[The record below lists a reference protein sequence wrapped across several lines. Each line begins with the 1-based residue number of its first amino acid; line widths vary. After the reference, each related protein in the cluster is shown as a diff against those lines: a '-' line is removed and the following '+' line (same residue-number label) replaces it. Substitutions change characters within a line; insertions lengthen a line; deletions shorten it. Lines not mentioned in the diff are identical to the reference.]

1 MLSRGTPMLS
11 TFFRRVPLV
20 FILSIVAVATLSLA
34 YPAPARALTGAAGP
48 QQAAPPATPPLS
60 PAPTDR
66 PLAVPFWSRPD
77 AFLCSSSASLDSL
90 SKEHWIP
97 LSPDQDPRHVCPRN
111 SHPFFLRHVPLSPGL
126 P

>member
-34 YPAPARALTGAAGP
+34 YPAPARALTGAAGTP
-48 QQAAPPATPPLS
+48 QAPPATPHLS